1 MRIEIA
7 IWLALPSP
15 LKWALI
21 GVGRTAAT
29 LTIGD
34 VAALGLRVRRA

>member
-1 MRIEIA
+1 MRLEIA
-7 IWLALPSP
+7 IWLSLPSS
-15 LKWALI
+15 LKWGLI
-21 GVGRTAAT
+21 TLGRTAAT